1 MRFLLLSA
9 ALAAQVLAQGKR
21 GFNYGAN
28 GPSGPRAQQD
38 FEAEFN
44 RAKTL
49 PGTAPFTSARLFT
62 MIQANTA
69 NDPSS
74 AIPAAIATNTSLLLG
89 LWASAGQDAFNQELE
104 ALRRALEQFGQPFID
119 LIDGI
124 SVGSEDLYRITP
136 TGIANKAGIGA
147 SPDDLVKYIQQTR
160 DKLNGHDNLKSKIGH
175 VDTWTA
181 WVNETNYPVTT
192 ACDWIGMDSYPY
204 YQKEVPNSIDQAKEL
219 FFQSYNTT
227 KNVSQGKKVLVTE
240 TGWPVAGPDF
250 GLAKANV
257 DNAKRFWDEVGCAL
271 FAEPVDTWWFTLDDS
286 KQNPEEISFSVVK
299 PGLGDPIWDLKCPGQ

>member
-1 MRFLLLSA
+1 MRFLLLSS
-9 ALAAQVLAQGKR
+9 ALVAQVLAQGKR

-104 ALRRALEQFGQPFID
+104 ALRRALEQFGEMLP
-119 LIDGI
+119 
-124 SVGSEDLYRITP
+124 SS
-136 TGIANKAGIGA
+136 
-147 SPDDLVKYIQQTR
+147 
-160 DKLNGHDNLKSKIGH
+160 
-175 VDTWTA
+175 
-181 WVNETNYPVTT
+181 
-192 ACDWIGMDSYPY
+192 
-204 YQKEVPNSIDQAKEL
+204 
-219 FFQSYNTT
+219 
-227 KNVSQGKKVLVTE
+227 
-240 TGWPVAGPDF
+240 
-250 GLAKANV
+250 
-257 DNAKRFWDEVGCAL
+257 
-271 FAEPVDTWWFTLDDS
+271 
-286 KQNPEEISFSVVK
+286 
-299 PGLGDPIWDLKCPGQ
+299 